1 MNSSGQNLASGYWCR
16 KRNYNNFTI
25 KNIMMRRYQKGHA
38 TQELWIKSLY
48 QVKTCSINFKT
59 QQMDPHSSCTH
70 PNGQWFRQ
78 LAVHMGGVC
87 YACGRVKVK
96 FRNLF
101 CYNHSRR
108 ISSFLVNYR
117 KFLYQMKQMILFI
130 QPKDKHVFCTAL
142 QFISRPSS
150 FAYFSFRVSCVK

>member
-1 MNSSGQNLASGYWCR
+1 MNSSGQKLASGQR
-16 KRNYNNFTI
+16 LKIRNYNDQEYSVERKKI
-25 KNIMMRRYQKGHA
+25 SRRPRNA
-38 TQELWIKSLY
+38 WIKSLY

-96 FRNLF
+96 YRNLF

-108 ISSFLVNYR
+108 ISSFLVKTIGSFYIKWSKWFYSFNQKTNTY
-117 KFLYQMKQMILFI
+117 FVPLYNLF
-130 QPKDKHVFCTAL
+130 QGPLHL
-142 QFISRPSS
+142 HISH
-150 FAYFSFRVSCVK
+150 FVSLA

>member
-1 MNSSGQNLASGYWCR
+1 MNSSGQKLASGHRY
-16 KRNYNNFTI
+16 KERNYNNCII

-96 FRNLF
+96 YRNLF
-101 CYNHSRR
+101 CYDHSRR
-108 ISSFLVNYR
+108 ISSFLVKTIGSFYIKWSKWFYSFNQKTNTY
-117 KFLYQMKQMILFI
+117 FVPLYNLF
-130 QPKDKHVFCTAL
+130 QGPLHL
-142 QFISRPSS
+142 HISH
-150 FAYFSFRVSCVK
+150 FVSLA